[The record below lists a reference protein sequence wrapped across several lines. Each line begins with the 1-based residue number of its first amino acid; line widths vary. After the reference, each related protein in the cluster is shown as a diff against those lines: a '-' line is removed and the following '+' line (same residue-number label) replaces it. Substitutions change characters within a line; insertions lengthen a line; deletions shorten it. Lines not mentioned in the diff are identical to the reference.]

1 MKAISVSL
9 CLAQLENAA
18 RRGADRSAATL
29 GSNANFYGVGYTGP
43 EVQSQ
48 ASSNAL
54 DILGSAQS
62 LQEGD
67 GELDGICKIWQH
79 ARDEL
84 ANGCCAFEEVAT
96 SLVVGRVTGAL

>member
-1 MKAISVSL
+1 MSPCAPLKARERSL
-9 CLAQLENAA
+9 P
-18 RRGADRSAATL
+18 TL
-29 GSNANFYGVGYTGP
+29 GSKANFYGVGYTGP

-67 GELDGICKIWQH
+67 GELDGICKIWQQ